1 MRAIGVSH
9 TACKDE
15 FRRNLRSHSWS
26 AFSFFI
32 IYVALFRNPFEL
44 TPCVALHCILY
55 LSQTI
60 VNRLYIYRVYI
71 ARSVFVEVSF
81 LDTGCSVGHVR
92 SLRKAAGRICAVAYV
107 LV

>member
-32 IYVALFRNPFEL
+32 IYAACITAVLPYCIGKENKAPTTPGDGGFRGGQSHLLDFLYEKP
-44 TPCVALHCILY
+44 VIL
-55 LSQTI
+55 QQ
-60 VNRLYIYRVYI
+60 RL
-71 ARSVFVEVSF
+71 
-81 LDTGCSVGHVR
+81 DGHP
-92 SLRKAAGRICAVAYV
+92 S
-107 LV
+107 

>member
-32 IYVALFRNPFEL
+32 IMVQVVGAGIFTLGGEFG
-44 TPCVALHCILY
+44 
-55 LSQTI
+55 
-60 VNRLYIYRVYI
+60 
-71 ARSVFVEVSF
+71 ARYWLGIRRGLDFFFLGGGIFFFLVFP
-81 LDTGCSVGHVR
+81 
-92 SLRKAAGRICAVAYV
+92 
-107 LV
+107 